1 MEFLP
6 QESAMSI
13 IAVYGDAL
21 DKIGFDIARK
31 ANLSAD
37 KRLHKTLHTYQDMAH
52 KNEAKYR
59 KEK

>member
-1 MEFLP
+1 
-6 QESAMSI
+6 MSI

-37 KRLHKTLHTYQDMAH
+37 KRLHKTLNVYQDMAH

-59 KEK
+59 KER